1 MAASILYPTLA
12 LVACTMVTACASDS
26 PSDRQQRP
34 VYSFENVDMGPNQ
47 SGQQYRTDEPPPR
60 TDPYSSGRYGR

>member
-1 MAASILYPTLA
+1 MTTSIVYAALA
-12 LVACTMVTACASDS
+12 LVACTMAACASDS
-26 PSDRQQRP
+26 PSDRQRP
-34 VYSFENVDMGPNQ
+34 AYSFENVDMGPNQ